1 MYVPFLYER
10 SARLGEGVKM
20 SERRYKNP
28 QVNLRLPE
36 ELKDKVAKLADK
48 HKRSANAEMVA
59 AIEHWVS
66 EYEQLESN
74 QATIDLVN
82 SSPDI
87 RSNYPISAILN
98 EFVEKVAP
106 LLKQE
111 IDRREKL
118 EEEQDKV
125 NKKPT

>member
-1 MYVPFLYER
+1 
-10 SARLGEGVKM
+10 M

-118 EEEQDKV
+118 EEEQNKV
-125 NKKPT
+125 NKKPI

>member
-1 MYVPFLYER
+1 
-10 SARLGEGVKM
+10 M

-36 ELKDKVAKLADK
+36 DLKDKVARLADK

-66 EYEQLESN
+66 EYELLESN
-74 QATIDLVN
+74 QATIDLVKSN
-82 SSPDI
+82 HDI
-87 RSNYPISAILN
+87 RDNHPISAILN

-111 IDRREKL
+111 IDRRDKL
-118 EEEQDKV
+118 EEKQAKE